1 MSRPRTRSS
10 SVERNGRPII
20 NYLFNTIDRKP
31 RRVKNG
37 IRQII
42 KTHDDDLI
50 LNKAAELF
58 PDHP

>member
-1 MSRPRTRSS
+1 MSRPRTRSN
-10 SVERNGRPII
+10 SVERNGRGIV